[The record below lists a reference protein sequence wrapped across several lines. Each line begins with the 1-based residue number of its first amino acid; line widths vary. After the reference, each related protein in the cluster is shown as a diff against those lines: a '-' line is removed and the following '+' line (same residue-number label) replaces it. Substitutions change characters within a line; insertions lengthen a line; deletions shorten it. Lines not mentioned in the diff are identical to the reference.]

1 MGLVLRRAR
10 RDPVPLR
17 WRVICTPPACPGC
30 VGSLFVAHDV
40 VGGNGSVRRGAERWK
55 GPSTEG
61 DQRSTLLRVGLAIS
75 LVTSHLLRSG
85 IQFLV
90 RRRFSGKN
98 NHATLS
104 LVARRNFW
112 RFCGGPPWPRVVT
125 IIKGDYRDPSRYKYY
140 GSPCRYCPQKL
151 LRFLVADVSGFD
163 GNF

>member
-1 MGLVLRRAR
+1 MG
-10 RDPVPLR
+10 
-17 WRVICTPPACPGC
+17 
-30 VGSLFVAHDV
+30 VAFRSSVFTHDV

-98 NHATLS
+98 NHATLREHHSFVFAVPAENNGS
-104 LVARRNFW
+104 LRWV
-112 RFCGGPPWPRVVT
+112 
-125 IIKGDYRDPSRYKYY
+125 
-140 GSPCRYCPQKL
+140 
-151 LRFLVADVSGFD
+151 
-163 GNF
+163 

>member
-1 MGLVLRRAR
+1 MVVTFRSS
-10 RDPVPLR
+10 VF
-17 WRVICTPPACPGC
+17 T
-30 VGSLFVAHDV
+30 HDV
-40 VGGNGSVRRGAERWK
+40 VGGDGSVRRGAERWK

-98 NHATLS
+98 NHAALS

-112 RFCGGPPWPRVVT
+112 RFCEGPPWP
-125 IIKGDYRDPSRYKYY
+125 G
-140 GSPCRYCPQKL
+140 CE
-151 LRFLVADVSGFD
+151 
-163 GNF
+163 N